1 MINSSFLSSIRKK
14 LDKIDGN
21 TLKELVL
28 ELIEEN
34 ETIKTVFNSM
44 SEGVLVLDKEKKIIF
59 VNKIFSK
66 ILGFNQTDALGNP
79 FENILK
85 NAPIVDAINSAIL
98 NEDKILSD
106 ELKIDSN
113 IAAFISLSLHPLVA
127 DGKIIGNIV
136 IITDISQ
143 SKENEKRLRQAE
155 SLAALTTI
163 SAGIAHE
170 IKNPLGAMS
179 IHIQLLD
186 REVNECQNGVSEEI
200 KYSVDAL
207 KEETERLSEI
217 VNKFLFT
224 VRPLKAELMLVN
236 LQNYLDKFIE
246 FIKPEL
252 KDKNIRLEKNYKNLP
267 DVWLDEKYFR
277 MALLNL
283 VQNSIA
289 ALKNTRKPV
298 IEIDSY
304 MDQNYVVIEI
314 IDNGD
319 GIPDEI
325 QNKVFDP
332 YFTTKSYGTGLGLTI
347 FYKIIKEHNGEV
359 KFSSKKGETVFSIK
373 LPAPFIEQGLLEY
386 DKTGGKNDG

>member
-1 MINSSFLSSIRKK
+1 
-14 LDKIDGN
+14 
-21 TLKELVL
+21 
-28 ELIEEN
+28 
-34 ETIKTVFNSM
+34 
-44 SEGVLVLDKEKKIIF
+44 
-59 VNKIFSK
+59 
-66 ILGFNQTDALGNP
+66 
-79 FENILK
+79 
-85 NAPIVDAINSAIL
+85 
-98 NEDKILSD
+98 
-106 ELKIDSN
+106 
-113 IAAFISLSLHPLVA
+113 
-127 DGKIIGNIV
+127 
-136 IITDISQ
+136 
-143 SKENEKRLRQAE
+143 
-155 SLAALTTI
+155 
-163 SAGIAHE
+163 
-170 IKNPLGAMS
+170 
-179 IHIQLLD
+179 
-186 REVNECQNGVSEEI
+186 
-200 KYSVDAL
+200 
-207 KEETERLSEI
+207 
-217 VNKFLFT
+217 FT

-304 MDQNYVVIEI
+304 MDQNYVIIEI

>member
-66 ILGFNQTDALGNP
+66 ILGFNQADALGNP

-207 KEETERLSEI
+207 KEETERL
-217 VNKFLFT
+217 
-224 VRPLKAELMLVN
+224 
-236 LQNYLDKFIE
+236 
-246 FIKPEL
+246 
-252 KDKNIRLEKNYKNLP
+252 
-267 DVWLDEKYFR
+267 
-277 MALLNL
+277 
-283 VQNSIA
+283 
-289 ALKNTRKPV
+289 
-298 IEIDSY
+298 
-304 MDQNYVVIEI
+304 
-314 IDNGD
+314 
-319 GIPDEI
+319 
-325 QNKVFDP
+325 
-332 YFTTKSYGTGLGLTI
+332 
-347 FYKIIKEHNGEV
+347 
-359 KFSSKKGETVFSIK
+359 
-373 LPAPFIEQGLLEY
+373 
-386 DKTGGKNDG
+386 